1 MAMID
6 GVELTLERLHYFHP
20 LALIAEKHIG
30 QLLEGAALVRLE
42 KGRFLFRKMPRADTA
57 YFLLEGEV
65 EVRESFEKRTQVD
78 ARGNQARFPLEELCR
93 RGASV
98 RAVKDALVLTLKRD
112 AIDRLIASADEG
124 SVDAVLVSDAE
135 ERLEE
140 ARFDDEYSE
149 DWMARLLDSPLMS
162 HLSAT
167 NIQRCFIE
175 LERVPLRAGQ
185 DVVQAGTPGDYFY
198 ILLEGEA
205 RVITGGSGPYKG
217 QRFDLVPGD
226 YFGEEALVADT
237 IRNATV
243 RMTSDGVVGRL
254 DRAQFDAIFKSSLVQ
269 TIDLAKAQR
278 FLAGAGIGFEIVD
291 VRFPPEYKHG
301 HIEGASNVPVVVLRK
316 RLREL
321 DRNRT
326 WLVTPEGGRR
336 SELAVYLLRQAGL
349 NAYLLNG

>member
-175 LERVPLRAGQ
+175 LERVPLAAGQ
-185 DVVQAGTPGDYFY
+185 DVVLAGTPGDYFY

-278 FLAGAGIGFEIVD
+278 FLAGAGIGFEIID

>member
-175 LERVPLRAGQ
+175 LERVPLAAGQ
-185 DVVQAGTPGDYFY
+185 DVVLAGTPGDYFY